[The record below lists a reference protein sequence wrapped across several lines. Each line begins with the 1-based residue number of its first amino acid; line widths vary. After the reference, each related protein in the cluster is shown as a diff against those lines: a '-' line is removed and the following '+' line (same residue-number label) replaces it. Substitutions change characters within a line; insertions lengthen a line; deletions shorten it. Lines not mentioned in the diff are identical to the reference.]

1 MKIFAQKACSAVHQ
15 TAIGQ
20 KNQKVDKQLHSR
32 VHGDKIQGLL
42 YYNYIVHNMCS
53 SMTPLME

>member
-1 MKIFAQKACSAVHQ
+1 MKIFAQKACSVVHQ

-20 KNQKVDKQLHSR
+20 KNQKVDKQLHGR

-42 YYNYIVHNMCS
+42 YYNYIVHNI
-53 SMTPLME
+53 